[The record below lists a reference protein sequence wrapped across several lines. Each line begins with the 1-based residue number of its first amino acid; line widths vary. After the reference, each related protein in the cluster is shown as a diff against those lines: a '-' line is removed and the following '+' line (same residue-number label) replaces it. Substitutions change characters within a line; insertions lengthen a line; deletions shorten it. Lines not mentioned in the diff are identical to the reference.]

1 VDARTDDLTSLPH
14 ANGKDADKGD
24 LRLPR
29 ARLKFAL
36 RRARLD
42 EAERSEVIAEL
53 RGAEIAR
60 LEMVKEEIAP
70 LLAELPPGADAFDFG
85 LTLGEHPRLFID
97 MIAFVEMGHDRRTYC
112 FQQDTRHGRVMLAES
127 ERLDPIVEAITNY
140 VARRVVEREKAL
152 AGDSTIEDAAR
163 AYAKEQPA
171 AKKVEKPPSRSSRVI
186 GTGFA
191 LISELIGSAVLI
203 ALVALGARE
212 VWKFA
217 LAWWTGE

>member
-1 VDARTDDLTSLPH
+1 MDARSDDVTSLPH
-14 ANGKDADKGD
+14 ANGRDAGKGD

-60 LEMVKEEIAP
+60 LELLREEVAP
-70 LLAELPPGADAFDFG
+70 IMAELPQGADFFDFG

-97 MIAFVEMGHDRRTYC
+97 MIAFVEMGRDRRVYC
-112 FQQDTRHGRVMLAES
+112 FQQDTRHGRVLLAES
-127 ERLDPIVEAITNY
+127 ERLDPLVEAITNY

-152 AGDSTIEDAAR
+152 AGDTTIEEAAR
-163 AYAKEQPA
+163 TYVKTQQVG
-171 AKKVEKPPSRSSRVI
+171 KRGEKPAPASSRII
-186 GTGFA
+186 GNGFA
-191 LISELIGSAVLI
+191 LVTELIGSTVLI

-212 VWKFA
+212 VWKLA

>member
-1 VDARTDDLTSLPH
+1 MDARTDEVMSLPH
-14 ANGKDADKGD
+14 ANGSADKGD

-60 LEMVKEEIAP
+60 LEMVKEEITP
-70 LLAELPPGADAFDFG
+70 LLAELPSGADAFDFG

-112 FQQDTRHGRVMLAES
+112 FQQDTRHGRVLLAES

-152 AGDSTIEDAAR
+152 AGDTTVEDAAR
-163 AYAKEQPA
+163 AYVKEQQTS
-171 AKKVEKPPSRSSRVI
+171 KKPEKPASTSSQMV
-186 GTGFA
+186 GKGFA
-191 LISELIGSAVLI
+191 LVTELVGSAVLI
-203 ALVALGARE
+203 SLVALGARE
-212 VWKFA
+212 VWKYA
-217 LAWWTGE
+217 LAWWMGG

>member
-1 VDARTDDLTSLPH
+1 VDARTDEVTPLPQ
-14 ANGKDADKGD
+14 ANGKDTGKGD

-53 RGAEIAR
+53 RGAEIGR
-60 LEMVKEEIAP
+60 LEMLKEEIAP
-70 LLAELPPGADAFDFG
+70 IMAEVPESADIFDFG

-97 MIAFVEMGHDRRTYC
+97 MIAFVEMGRDRRAYC
-112 FQQDTRHGRVMLAES
+112 FQQDTRHGRVLLAES

-152 AGDSTIEDAAR
+152 AGDTTIEDAAR
-163 AYAKEQPA
+163 AYVKEQQT
-171 AKKVEKPPSRSSRVI
+171 AKKAEKKPASSRTI
-186 GTGFA
+186 RTGFA
-191 LISELIGSAVLI
+191 VLTELIGSAVLI
-203 ALVALGARE
+203 TLVALGARE